1 MDYEKIRRKTRAVTI
16 GSVTI
21 GSGHPIAVQSMLNTD
36 TADAEACTE
45 QARKL
50 EDAGCDIIRLTV
62 PSAEYAETIY
72 KMKNA
77 GIKAPLVA
85 DIHFD
90 YRLALEAMDNGADKI
105 RINPGNIGDKWKT
118 KMVVEKARD
127 TGKAIRIGLN
137 TGSLPKH
144 GKNDDVVELMVNT
157 ALEYISD
164 FEAWNFNNIV
174 VSLKSSDID
183 NTMRAARLFNE
194 KSGYPFHLGVT
205 EAGNAITSAVRS
217 TWALGNLLKEGIGD
231 TIRVS
236 INGSIEDE
244 VLCANEILRTLGLK
258 KGGVRIV
265 ACPRCG
271 RHTFDSHG
279 FLNEIQHRLLTLN
292 KDITVAVMGCS
303 VNGPGEAHGADF
315 AVCGNGRKIF
325 VYSHGSLVSS
335 LSSKEEAEK
344 ELFRLIEEE

>member
-1 MDYEKIRRKTRAVTI
+1 MNSNYVAQIRDIKI
-16 GSVTI
+16 GGDESVKVQTMYDDKI
-21 GSGHPIAVQSMLNTD
+21 SGINPETVVKRINDLSLM
-36 TADAEACTE
+36 
-45 QARKL
+45 
-50 EDAGCDIIRLTV
+50 GCDLIRFSYVSKEDGENFKYITSHSPIPV
-62 PSAEYAETIY
+62 
-72 KMKNA
+72 
-77 GIKAPLVA
+77 VA

-90 YRLALEAMDNGADKI
+90 YKLALEAMDNGADKI

-118 KMVVEKARD
+118 KLVVEKARD

-144 GKNDDVVELMVNT
+144 GKDDDVVELMVNT
-157 ALEYISD
+157 ALDYISD
-164 FEAWNFNNIV
+164 FEAWNFRNIV

-183 NTMRAARLFNE
+183 NTMRAARLFKE

-217 TWALGNLLKEGIGD
+217 TWALGNLLKEGIGG

-279 FLNEIQHRLLTLN
+279 FLSEIQHKLLTLN

-325 VYSHGSLVSS
+325 VYSHGSLVTS

>member
-1 MDYEKIRRKTRAVTI
+1 MNSKYIAQVRDIKI
-16 GSVTI
+16 GGDESVKVQTMYDDKI
-21 GSGHPIAVQSMLNTD
+21 SGINPEIVVKRINDLSLM
-36 TADAEACTE
+36 
-45 QARKL
+45 
-50 EDAGCDIIRLTV
+50 GCDLIRFSYV
-62 PSAEYAETIY
+62 S
-72 KMKNA
+72 
-77 GIKAPLVA
+77 KADGENFKYITSRSPIPVVA

-90 YRLALEAMDNGADKI
+90 YKLALEAMDNGADKI

-118 KMVVEKARD
+118 KLVVEKARD

-144 GKNDDVVELMVNT
+144 GKDDDVVELMVNT
-157 ALEYISD
+157 ALDYISD
-164 FEAWNFNNIV
+164 FEAWNFRNIV

-183 NTMRAARLFNE
+183 NTMRAARLFKE

-244 VLCANEILRTLGLK
+244 VLCANEILRTMGLK

-279 FLNEIQHRLLTLN
+279 FLTEIQHKLLTLN

-325 VYSHGSLVSS
+325 VYSHGSLVTS

>member
-1 MDYEKIRRKTRAVTI
+1 MNSNYVAQIRDIKI
-16 GSVTI
+16 GGDESVKVQTMYDDKI
-21 GSGHPIAVQSMLNTD
+21 SGINPETVVKRINDLFLM
-36 TADAEACTE
+36 
-45 QARKL
+45 
-50 EDAGCDIIRLTV
+50 GCDLIRFSYVSKEDGENFKYITSHSPIPV
-62 PSAEYAETIY
+62 
-72 KMKNA
+72 
-77 GIKAPLVA
+77 VA

-90 YRLALEAMDNGADKI
+90 YKLALEAMDNGADKI

-118 KMVVEKARD
+118 KLVVEKARD

-144 GKNDDVVELMVNT
+144 GKDDDVVELMVNT
-157 ALEYISD
+157 ALDYISD
-164 FEAWNFNNIV
+164 FEAWNFRNIV

-183 NTMRAARLFNE
+183 NTMRAARLFKE

-244 VLCANEILRTLGLK
+244 VLCANEILRTMGLK

-279 FLNEIQHRLLTLN
+279 FLTEIQHKLLTLN

-325 VYSHGSLVSS
+325 VYSHGSLVTS

>member
-1 MDYEKIRRKTRAVTI
+1 MNSNYVAQIRDIKI
-16 GSVTI
+16 GGDESVKVQTMYDDKI
-21 GSGHPIAVQSMLNTD
+21 SGINPEIVVKRINDLSLM
-36 TADAEACTE
+36 
-45 QARKL
+45 
-50 EDAGCDIIRLTV
+50 GCDLIRFSYVSKEDGENFKYITSHSPIPV
-62 PSAEYAETIY
+62 
-72 KMKNA
+72 
-77 GIKAPLVA
+77 VA

-90 YRLALEAMDNGADKI
+90 YKLALEAMDNGADKI

-118 KMVVEKARD
+118 KLVVEKARD

-157 ALEYISD
+157 ALDYISD
-164 FEAWNFNNIV
+164 FEAWNFKNIV

-183 NTMRAARLFNE
+183 NTMRAARLFKE

-244 VLCANEILRTLGLK
+244 VLCANEILRTMGLK

-279 FLNEIQHRLLTLN
+279 FLTEIQHKLLTLN

-325 VYSHGSLVSS
+325 VYSHGSLVTS

-344 ELFRLIEEE
+344 ELFRLIEEEE

>member
-1 MDYEKIRRKTRAVTI
+1 MNSKRSAKVRDIIIGGNESVKVQTMYDDKI
-16 GSVTI
+16 
-21 GSGHPIAVQSMLNTD
+21 SGINPEIVVKKINDLSLM
-36 TADAEACTE
+36 
-45 QARKL
+45 
-50 EDAGCDIIRLTV
+50 GCDIIRFSYVSSQDGENFKYITSHSPIPV
-62 PSAEYAETIY
+62 
-72 KMKNA
+72 
-77 GIKAPLVA
+77 VA

-90 YRLALEAMDNGADKI
+90 YRLAMEAMDNGADKI
-105 RINPGNIGDKWKT
+105 RINPGNIGEKWKT
-118 KMVVEKARD
+118 KMVVEKAKD
-127 TGKAIRIGLN
+127 MGKAIRIGLN

-144 GKNDDVVELMVNT
+144 GKDDDVVELMVNT
-157 ALEYISD
+157 ALEYLSD
-164 FEAWNFNNIV
+164 FEAWGFDNTV

-183 NTMRAARLFNE
+183 KTVRAARLFKE
-194 KSGYPFHLGVT
+194 KSDYPFHLGVT

-217 TWALGNLLKEGIGD
+217 TWALGKLLEEGIGD

-279 FLNEIQHRLLTLN
+279 FLSRIEHRLLTLN

-315 AVCGNGRKIF
+315 AVTGNGRKIF
-325 VYSHGSLVSS
+325 VYSHGDLIKSLDSV
-335 LSSKEEAEK
+335 EEAEK
-344 ELFRLIEEE
+344 ELFKLIEP

>member
-1 MDYEKIRRKTRAVTI
+1 MNSNYVAQIRDIKI
-16 GSVTI
+16 GGDESVKVQTMYDDKI
-21 GSGHPIAVQSMLNTD
+21 SGINPEIVVKRINDLSLM
-36 TADAEACTE
+36 
-45 QARKL
+45 
-50 EDAGCDIIRLTV
+50 GCDLIRFSYVSKEDGENFKYITSHSPIPV
-62 PSAEYAETIY
+62 
-72 KMKNA
+72 
-77 GIKAPLVA
+77 VA

-90 YRLALEAMDNGADKI
+90 YKLALEAMDNGADKI

-118 KMVVEKARD
+118 KLVVEKARD

-144 GKNDDVVELMVNT
+144 GKDDDVVELMVNT
-157 ALEYISD
+157 ALDYISD
-164 FEAWNFNNIV
+164 FEAWNFRNIV

-183 NTMRAARLFNE
+183 NTMRAARLFKE

-244 VLCANEILRTLGLK
+244 VLCANEILRTMGLT

-279 FLNEIQHRLLTLN
+279 FLTEIQHKLLTLN

-325 VYSHGSLVSS
+325 VYSHGSLVTS

>member
-1 MDYEKIRRKTRAVTI
+1 MNSNYVAQIRDIKI
-16 GSVTI
+16 GGDESVKVQTMYDDKI
-21 GSGHPIAVQSMLNTD
+21 SGINPEIVVKRINDLSLM
-36 TADAEACTE
+36 
-45 QARKL
+45 
-50 EDAGCDIIRLTV
+50 GCDLIRFSYVSKEDGENFKYITSHSPIPV
-62 PSAEYAETIY
+62 
-72 KMKNA
+72 
-77 GIKAPLVA
+77 VA

-90 YRLALEAMDNGADKI
+90 YKLALEAMDNGADKI

-118 KMVVEKARD
+118 KLVVEKARD

-144 GKNDDVVELMVNT
+144 GKDDDVVELMVNT
-157 ALEYISD
+157 ALDYISD
-164 FEAWNFNNIV
+164 FEAWNFKNIV

-183 NTMRAARLFNE
+183 NTMRAARLFKE

-271 RHTFDSHG
+271 RHTFDSHE
-279 FLNEIQHRLLTLN
+279 FLSEIQHKLLTLN

-325 VYSHGSLVSS
+325 VYSHGSLVTS

>member
-1 MDYEKIRRKTRAVTI
+1 MNSNYVAQIRDIKI
-16 GSVTI
+16 GGDESVKVQTMYDDKI
-21 GSGHPIAVQSMLNTD
+21 SGINPEIVVKRINDLSLM
-36 TADAEACTE
+36 
-45 QARKL
+45 
-50 EDAGCDIIRLTV
+50 GCDLIRFSYVSKEDGENFKYITSHSPIPV
-62 PSAEYAETIY
+62 
-72 KMKNA
+72 
-77 GIKAPLVA
+77 VA

-90 YRLALEAMDNGADKI
+90 YKLALEAMDNGADKI

-118 KMVVEKARD
+118 KLVVEKARD

-144 GKNDDVVELMVNT
+144 GKDDDVVELMVNT
-157 ALEYISD
+157 ALDYISD
-164 FEAWNFNNIV
+164 FEAWNFKNIV

-183 NTMRAARLFNE
+183 NTMRAARLFKE

-244 VLCANEILRTLGLK
+244 VLCANEILRTMGLK

-279 FLNEIQHRLLTLN
+279 FLSEIQHKLLSLN

-325 VYSHGSLVSS
+325 VYSHGTLVSS
-335 LSSKEEAEK
+335 LTSKEEAEK

>member
-1 MDYEKIRRKTRAVTI
+1 MNSNYVAQIRDKKI
-16 GSVTI
+16 GGDESVKVQTMYDDKI
-21 GSGHPIAVQSMLNTD
+21 SGINPEIVVKRINDLSLM
-36 TADAEACTE
+36 
-45 QARKL
+45 
-50 EDAGCDIIRLTV
+50 GCDLIRFSYVSKEDGENFKYITSHSPIPV
-62 PSAEYAETIY
+62 
-72 KMKNA
+72 
-77 GIKAPLVA
+77 VA

-90 YRLALEAMDNGADKI
+90 YKLALEAMDNGADKI

-118 KMVVEKARD
+118 KLVVEKARD

-144 GKNDDVVELMVNT
+144 GKDDDVVELMVNT
-157 ALEYISD
+157 ALDYISD
-164 FEAWNFNNIV
+164 FEAWNFRNIV

-183 NTMRAARLFNE
+183 NTMRAARLFKE

-244 VLCANEILRTLGLK
+244 VLCANEILRTIGLK

-279 FLNEIQHRLLTLN
+279 FLSEIQHKLLTLN

-325 VYSHGSLVSS
+325 VYSHGTLVSS
-335 LSSKEEAEK
+335 LTSKEDAEK
-344 ELFRLIEEE
+344 ELFRLIEEQ

>member
-1 MDYEKIRRKTRAVTI
+1 MNSNYVAQIRDIKI
-16 GSVTI
+16 GGDESVKVQTMYDDKI
-21 GSGHPIAVQSMLNTD
+21 SGINPETVVKRINDLSLM
-36 TADAEACTE
+36 
-45 QARKL
+45 
-50 EDAGCDIIRLTV
+50 GCDLIRFSYVSKEDGENFKYITSHSPIPV
-62 PSAEYAETIY
+62 
-72 KMKNA
+72 
-77 GIKAPLVA
+77 VA

-90 YRLALEAMDNGADKI
+90 YKLALEAMDNGADKI

-118 KMVVEKARD
+118 KLVVEKARD

-144 GKNDDVVELMVNT
+144 GKDDDVVELMVNT
-157 ALEYISD
+157 ALDYISD
-164 FEAWNFNNIV
+164 FEAWNFRNIV
-174 VSLKSSDID
+174 VSLKSSNID
-183 NTMRAARLFNE
+183 NTMRAARLFKE

-279 FLNEIQHRLLTLN
+279 FLTEIQHKLLTLN

-325 VYSHGSLVSS
+325 VYSHGSLVTS

>member
-1 MDYEKIRRKTRAVTI
+1 MNSNYVAQIRDIKI
-16 GSVTI
+16 GGDESVKVQTMYDDKI
-21 GSGHPIAVQSMLNTD
+21 SGINPEIVVKRINDLSLM
-36 TADAEACTE
+36 
-45 QARKL
+45 
-50 EDAGCDIIRLTV
+50 GCDLIRFSYVSKEDGENFKYITSHSPIPV
-62 PSAEYAETIY
+62 
-72 KMKNA
+72 
-77 GIKAPLVA
+77 VA

-90 YRLALEAMDNGADKI
+90 YKLALEAMDNGADKI

-118 KMVVEKARD
+118 KLVVEKARD

-157 ALEYISD
+157 ALDYISD
-164 FEAWNFNNIV
+164 FEAWNFRNIV

-183 NTMRAARLFNE
+183 NTMRAARLFKE

-244 VLCANEILRTLGLK
+244 VLCANEILRTMGLK

-279 FLNEIQHRLLTLN
+279 FLTEIQHKLLTLN

-325 VYSHGSLVSS
+325 VYSHGTLVSS
-335 LSSKEEAEK
+335 LTSKEEAEK
-344 ELFRLIEEE
+344 ELFRLIEEQ

>member
-1 MDYEKIRRKTRAVTI
+1 MNSNYVAQIRDIKI
-16 GSVTI
+16 GGDESVKVQTMYDDKI
-21 GSGHPIAVQSMLNTD
+21 SGIHPEIVVKRINDLSLM
-36 TADAEACTE
+36 
-45 QARKL
+45 
-50 EDAGCDIIRLTV
+50 GCDLIRFSYVSKEDGENFKYITSHSPIPV
-62 PSAEYAETIY
+62 
-72 KMKNA
+72 
-77 GIKAPLVA
+77 VA

-90 YRLALEAMDNGADKI
+90 YKLALEAMDNGADKI

-118 KMVVEKARD
+118 KLVVEKARD

-144 GKNDDVVELMVNT
+144 GKDDDVVELMVNT
-157 ALEYISD
+157 ALDYISD
-164 FEAWNFNNIV
+164 FEAWNFRNIV

-183 NTMRAARLFNE
+183 NTMRAARLFKE

-279 FLNEIQHRLLTLN
+279 FLSEIQHKLLTLN

-325 VYSHGSLVSS
+325 VYSHGSLVTS

>member
-1 MDYEKIRRKTRAVTI
+1 MNSNYVAQIRDIKI
-16 GSVTI
+16 GGDESVKVQTMYDDKI
-21 GSGHPIAVQSMLNTD
+21 SGINPEIVVKRINDLSLM
-36 TADAEACTE
+36 
-45 QARKL
+45 
-50 EDAGCDIIRLTV
+50 GCDLIRFSYVSKEDGENFKYITSHSPIPV
-62 PSAEYAETIY
+62 
-72 KMKNA
+72 
-77 GIKAPLVA
+77 VA

-90 YRLALEAMDNGADKI
+90 YKLALEAMDNGADKI

-118 KMVVEKARD
+118 KLVVEKARD

-144 GKNDDVVELMVNT
+144 GKDDDVVELMVNT
-157 ALEYISD
+157 ALDYISD
-164 FEAWNFNNIV
+164 FEAWNFRNIV

-183 NTMRAARLFNE
+183 NTMRAARLFKE

-244 VLCANEILRTLGLK
+244 VLCANEILRTMGLK

-279 FLNEIQHRLLTLN
+279 FLSEIQHKLLTLN

-325 VYSHGSLVSS
+325 VYSHGTLVSS
-335 LSSKEEAEK
+335 LTSKEEAEK
-344 ELFRLIEEE
+344 ELFRLIEEQ

>member
-1 MDYEKIRRKTRAVTI
+1 MNSNYVAQIRDIKI
-16 GSVTI
+16 GGDESVKVQTMYDDKI
-21 GSGHPIAVQSMLNTD
+21 SGINPEIVVKRINDLSLM
-36 TADAEACTE
+36 
-45 QARKL
+45 
-50 EDAGCDIIRLTV
+50 GCDLIRFSYVSKEDGENFKYITSHSPIPV
-62 PSAEYAETIY
+62 
-72 KMKNA
+72 
-77 GIKAPLVA
+77 VA

-90 YRLALEAMDNGADKI
+90 YKLALEAMDNGADKI

-118 KMVVEKARD
+118 KLVVEKARD

-144 GKNDDVVELMVNT
+144 GKDDDVVELMVNT
-157 ALEYISD
+157 ALDYISD
-164 FEAWNFNNIV
+164 FEAWNFRNIV

-183 NTMRAARLFNE
+183 NTIRAARLFKE

-279 FLNEIQHRLLTLN
+279 FLTEIQHKLLTLN

-325 VYSHGSLVSS
+325 VYSHGSLVTS

>member
-1 MDYEKIRRKTRAVTI
+1 MNSNYVAQIRDIKI
-16 GSVTI
+16 GGDESVKVQTMYDDKI
-21 GSGHPIAVQSMLNTD
+21 SGINPEIVVKRINDLSLM
-36 TADAEACTE
+36 
-45 QARKL
+45 
-50 EDAGCDIIRLTV
+50 GCDLIRFSYVSKEDGENFKYITSHSPIPV
-62 PSAEYAETIY
+62 
-72 KMKNA
+72 
-77 GIKAPLVA
+77 VA

-90 YRLALEAMDNGADKI
+90 YKLALEAMDNGADKI

-118 KMVVEKARD
+118 KLVVEKARD

-144 GKNDDVVELMVNT
+144 GKDDDVVELMVNT
-157 ALEYISD
+157 ALDYISD
-164 FEAWNFNNIV
+164 FEAWNFKNIV

-183 NTMRAARLFNE
+183 NTMRAARLFKE

-244 VLCANEILRTLGLK
+244 VLCANEILRTIGLK

-279 FLNEIQHRLLTLN
+279 FLSEIQHKLLTLN

-325 VYSHGSLVSS
+325 VYSHGTLVSS
-335 LSSKEEAEK
+335 LTSKEEAEK
-344 ELFRLIEEE
+344 ELFRLIEEQ

>member
-1 MDYEKIRRKTRAVTI
+1 MNSNYVAQIRDIKI
-16 GSVTI
+16 GGDESVKVQTMYDDKI
-21 GSGHPIAVQSMLNTD
+21 SGINPEIVVKRINDLSLM
-36 TADAEACTE
+36 
-45 QARKL
+45 
-50 EDAGCDIIRLTV
+50 GCDLIRFSYVSKEDGENFKYITSHSPIPV
-62 PSAEYAETIY
+62 
-72 KMKNA
+72 
-77 GIKAPLVA
+77 VA

-90 YRLALEAMDNGADKI
+90 YKLALEAMDNGADKI

-118 KMVVEKARD
+118 KLVVEKARD

-144 GKNDDVVELMVNT
+144 GKDDDVVELMVNT
-157 ALEYISD
+157 ALDYISD
-164 FEAWNFNNIV
+164 FEAWNFRNIV

-183 NTMRAARLFNE
+183 NTMRAARLFKE

-279 FLNEIQHRLLTLN
+279 FLSEIQHKLLTLN

-325 VYSHGSLVSS
+325 VYSHGILVSS

-344 ELFRLIEEE
+344 ELFRLIEEQ

>member
-1 MDYEKIRRKTRAVTI
+1 MNSNYVAQIRDIKI
-16 GSVTI
+16 GGDESVKVQTMYDDKI
-21 GSGHPIAVQSMLNTD
+21 SGINPETVVKRINDLSLM
-36 TADAEACTE
+36 
-45 QARKL
+45 
-50 EDAGCDIIRLTV
+50 GCDLIRFSYVSKEDGENFKYITSHSPIPV
-62 PSAEYAETIY
+62 
-72 KMKNA
+72 
-77 GIKAPLVA
+77 VA

-90 YRLALEAMDNGADKI
+90 YKLALEAMDNGADKI

-118 KMVVEKARD
+118 KLVVEKARD

-144 GKNDDVVELMVNT
+144 GKDDDVVELMVNT
-157 ALEYISD
+157 ALDYISD
-164 FEAWNFNNIV
+164 FEAWNFRNIV

-183 NTMRAARLFNE
+183 NTMRAARLFKE

-279 FLNEIQHRLLTLN
+279 FLSEIQHKLLTLN

-325 VYSHGSLVSS
+325 VYSHGILVSS

-344 ELFRLIEEE
+344 ELFRLIEEQ